1 MTEVCRPQ
9 ALCDPYVIHFLGE
22 SMKNRTIGILALGVI
37 ATGSI
42 NVDVA
47 LAQST
52 PQIRSE
58 GAPTNDLPMADLQ
71 AFDEFSAAHPEIVRE
86 LSHNPRLLRNQSFVE
101 KNPSLRDFLASH
113 TELRAKLIENPGDFL
128 PLAHGANRH
137 KTAPTSSATSHSS
150 AASAPIATPSGAP
163 VAGSSSSSG
172 N

>member
-1 MTEVCRPQ
+1 
-9 ALCDPYVIHFLGE
+9 
-22 SMKNRTIGILALGVI
+22 MKNRTIGILALCVI

-42 NVDVA
+42 DGGVA

-52 PQIRSE
+52 PQISSE

-86 LSHNPRLLRNQSFVE
+86 LCHNPRLLRDQSFVE
-101 KNPSLRDFLASH
+101 KNPSLRDFLATH

-128 PLAHGANRH
+128 PLTRGAKRH
-137 KTAPTSSATSHSS
+137 KTAPAAAATSHRSD
-150 AASAPIATPSGAP
+150 ASAPMATPSGAP